1 MEITSQIKE
10 QLGNVGLKAT
20 HARIA
25 VLKELINTKS
35 HPTAEKIHEI
45 IKENNPSISLG
56 SIYRVLDVLVEA
68 GLIRRVSVQ
77 SGSKRYDANLSPHG
91 HIYCLKTNQIQDFY
105 DDELHSLINDF
116 FRKKRIKNFK
126 VNDIKLQV
134 SGELIDPE
142 SDVTIL

>member
-1 MEITSQIKE
+1 MEVINQIKE
-10 QLGNVGLKAT
+10 QLSNAGLKAT
-20 HARIA
+20 HPRIT
-25 VLKELINTKS
+25 VLKELIGSRN
-35 HPTAEKIHEI
+35 HPTAEKIHEMVRAD
-45 IKENNPSISLG
+45 NPSISLG
-56 SIYRVLDVLVEA
+56 SIYRVLDVLVGA

-91 HIYCLKTNQIQDFY
+91 HIYCLKTDRIQDFY